1 MGILQARI
9 LEKVA
14 KLLQGIFPTQVLN
27 PCLQH
32 CRQILYRLSH
42 QGSLIKHPP
51 NTAPHEGRLSTSW
64 LPFGSWKVP
73 PPSPQPSYQYASGFY
88 FPALLFL
95 QALSNEKGSRERG
108 SCLPSPEAPPTS
120 PGRRLSALQRH
131 LMGLQE
137 LTSVLG

>member
-9 LEKVA
+9 LERVA

-42 QGSLIKHPP
+42 QGSLIKHPS

-64 LPFGSWKVP
+64 LPFRSWKVP
-73 PPSPQPSYQYASGFY
+73 PPSPQPSYQDASGFY
-88 FPALLFL
+88 FPPLLFL

-108 SCLPSPEAPPTS
+108 SSLPSPEAPPTS

-131 LMGLQE
+131 PMGLQE